1 MSTPFSAV
9 TAVFFDLIEED
20 STFFKYYN
28 ATDEESYR
36 LAVQR
41 AEALLRDAA
50 VRVMMECECDINFT
64 EYQEDEDGNMQFVAD
79 LNAYETD
86 LLANLMYEGYLK
98 RDVSKLR
105 AFSQQYT
112 PTDLQAFSPA
122 NDRKTFMEMYSQ
134 ICEENKV
141 KLDRYKSKDRIT
153 GETKGIDYA
162 SYDTE
167 EE

>member
-1 MSTPFSAV
+1 
-9 TAVFFDLIEED
+9 
-20 STFFKYYN
+20 
-28 ATDEESYR
+28 
-36 LAVQR
+36 
-41 AEALLRDAA
+41 
-50 VRVMMECECDINFT
+50 MECECDIDFT
-64 EYQEDEDGNMQFVAD
+64 GYQEDEEGNKQFVAD
-79 LNAYETD
+79 LTVTEID
-86 LLANLMYEGYLK
+86 LIANLMYEGYLK

-122 NDRKTFMEMYSQ
+122 NDRKTFMEMYAVVVD
-134 ICEENKV
+134 ENKV
-141 KLDRYKSKDRIT
+141 KLDRYKSKDRLT